1 MPTYTNNAATD
12 VVEYLLAAL
21 DEVDGYLS
29 PYEGEEDVYFEIRQV
44 ISLAVASARHHY
56 HHKGEIMTNTKTQAI
71 IAAEAAQRERDA
83 QLIEADAKL
92 CDCSARSEGECA
104 CGAWCESKTITSAR
118 AAEII
123 RKQST

>member
-1 MPTYTNNAATD
+1 MTDTNERHAVTQTDRDAA
-12 VVEYLLAAL
+12 AAYMQL
-21 DEVDGYLS
+21 VRSTRWSVDGILS
-29 PYEGEEDVYFEIRQV
+29 GGCDTTSVV
-44 ISLAVASARHHY
+44 
-56 HHKGEIMTNTKTQAI
+56 QAFAAHR

-92 CDCSARSEGECA
+92 CDCSAHSEGECA

-123 RKQST
+123 REQST